1 MKSQTTKDVLGLA
14 MHKDCVGV
22 LLLTGTPMKNGKP
35 SNLFPLL
42 KIIKHDLGKHE
53 KKYEERYCNGQYKQF
68 GRGPKI
74 WDAGGKSNEE
84 ELKDLMGD
92 YMLRKTK
99 EECLDLKEKVREFKK
114 VEVTKKAW
122 IDYKLAVMDL
132 KKTHESNDG
141 RASDDNAIR
150 GALQR
155 VSQVCSIS
163 KVDAAIDVA
172 IEVLKEKEAVV
183 IFTGFVKTAET
194 LVRKFKEVSE
204 EQIDELGICRFA
216 INLLRVCCGR
226 GRSSRM
232 FKLSDKSYYT
242 TLSLLRNSNSRSPHH
257 RSTILSQN

>member
-114 VEVTKKAW
+114 VEVPKKAW
-122 IDYKLAVMDL
+122 IDEPSSAPMLPWKRA
-132 KKTHESNDG
+132 G
-141 RASDDNAIR
+141 RAGFGPCLLKPRFVGMLLPRIVMR
-150 GALQR
+150 G
-155 VSQVCSIS
+155 
-163 KVDAAIDVA
+163 
-172 IEVLKEKEAVV
+172 
-183 IFTGFVKTAET
+183 
-194 LVRKFKEVSE
+194 
-204 EQIDELGICRFA
+204 
-216 INLLRVCCGR
+216 
-226 GRSSRM
+226 
-232 FKLSDKSYYT
+232 
-242 TLSLLRNSNSRSPHH
+242 
-257 RSTILSQN
+257 

>member
-114 VEVTKKAW
+114 IEVPKKAW

-204 EQIDELGICRFA
+204 EGGD
-216 INLLRVCCGR
+216 
-226 GRSSRM
+226 S
-232 FKLSDKSYYT
+232 
-242 TLSLLRNSNSRSPHH
+242 
-257 RSTILSQN
+257 